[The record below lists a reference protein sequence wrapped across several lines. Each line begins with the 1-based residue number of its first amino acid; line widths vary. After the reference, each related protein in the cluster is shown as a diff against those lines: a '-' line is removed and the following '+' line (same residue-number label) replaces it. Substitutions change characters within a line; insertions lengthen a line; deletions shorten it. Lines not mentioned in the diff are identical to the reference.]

1 MKKRIF
7 IDFAVTGEIRRMLED
22 AAKGYELVFA
32 EKPVTSVLHK
42 AVWDPQMA
50 TANIIFG
57 QPDVDGI
64 DKATQL
70 QWLHI
75 SSSGI
80 TRYDNEQ
87 FRNKMQKRKIMVSNS
102 ALVYNEACAEHTLAF
117 MLAQSRQMSAGLQ
130 TQTEGGSD
138 AWHWLR
144 SACVPLRGQTVLI
157 VGYGAIGKRL
167 AELLK
172 PFAMHL
178 TACRRKVWGDEGI
191 PVITEERLPEKLQQ
205 ADHVINILPESM
217 ETQHYFNAGLFAAFK
232 DGAVFYN
239 IGRGTTVDQDAL
251 LETLRSKRIKAAWLD
266 VTDPEPLP
274 KDHPLCAAPNCFIT
288 PHVAGG
294 HYEETRTLIQH
305 FLRNLERVTDGK
317 PLLDRVI

>member
-7 IDFAVTGEIRRMLED
+7 IDFAVTGEVRSMLEKT
-22 AAKGYELVFA
+22 AKEYELVFA
-32 EKPVTSVLHK
+32 KKPVTSVLHK
-42 AVWDPQMA
+42 AGWDPQMA

-57 QPDVDGI
+57 QPDLDAI

-117 MLAQSRQMSAGLQ
+117 MLAQSRQITAGLQ
-130 TQTEGGSD
+130 TQTGGGSD
-138 AWHWLR
+138 DWHRLR

-157 VGYGAIGKRL
+157 VGYGAIGNRL

-178 TACRRKVWGDEGI
+178 TACRRKVRGDEGI
-191 PVITEERLPEKLQQ
+191 PVITEERLPEKLKQ
-205 ADHVINILPESM
+205 ADHIINILPESM
-217 ETQHYFNAGLFAAFK
+217 ETQRYFNAGLFAVFK

-251 LETLRSKRIKAAWLD
+251 LDALRSKRIKAAWLD

-274 KDHPLCAAPNCFIT
+274 KDHPLYSAPNCFIT

-294 HYEETRTLIQH
+294 HYEETKTLIQH
-305 FLRNLERVTDGK
+305 FLRNLELFTGGK
-317 PLLDRVI
+317 PLLDRAI

>member
-7 IDFAVTGEIRRMLED
+7 IDFAVTSEIRSMLEE
-22 AAKGYELVFA
+22 AAKGYELFFA

-42 AVWDPQMA
+42 AGWDPQMA

-57 QPDVDGI
+57 QPDVDAI

-117 MLAQSRQMSAGLQ
+117 MLAQSRQIPAGLQ
-130 TQTEGGSD
+130 TQTEGGSN
-138 AWHWLR
+138 AWHRLR

-178 TACRRKVWGDEGI
+178 TACRRKVRGDEGI
-191 PVITEERLPEKLQQ
+191 PVITEERLPETLQQ

-217 ETQHYFNAGLFAAFK
+217 ETQRYFNARLFAAFK

-251 LETLRSKRIKAAWLD
+251 LDALRSKRIKAAWLD

-274 KDHPLCAAPNCFIT
+274 KDHPLYSAPNCFIT

-294 HYEETRTLIQH
+294 HYEESETLIRH
-305 FLRNLERVTDGK
+305 FLRNLERFADGK
-317 PLLDRVI
+317 PLLDLVI